1 MNEDAL
7 KSKYLKMFKDVTYFY
22 DKGIISKDKSKS
34 SVSYR
39 SIRKAWRKTNNRKKL
54 NREVY
59 HMVRFTIP
67 DYFPELIF
75 GINSIQSRI
84 EQIRYNSSI
93 GALKE
98 DPFTKEFKDIIR
110 RINYN
115 VLHKKNKPVPS
126 LDTIKIFTNSHI
138 LLELPNNELS
148 NDKLREVFKYMTM
161 CYNY

>member
-1 MNEDAL
+1 MDENAL
-7 KSKYLKMFKDVTYFY
+7 KSEYLKMSKDITYFM
-22 DKGIISKDKSKS
+22 KKVRISKDKSNG

-115 VLHKKNKPVPS
+115 VLHKKNKPIPP
-126 LDTIKIFTNSHI
+126 LDTIKIFTDSHI
-138 LLELPNNELS
+138 LLELPSYELN